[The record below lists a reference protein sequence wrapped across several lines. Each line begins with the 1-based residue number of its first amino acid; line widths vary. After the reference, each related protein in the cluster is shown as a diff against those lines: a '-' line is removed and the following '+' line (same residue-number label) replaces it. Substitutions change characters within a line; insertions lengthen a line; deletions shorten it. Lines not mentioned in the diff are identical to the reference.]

1 MIRVQCVGTQ
11 VMNEVV
17 AFNEPKA
24 TISDQSLGLE
34 ASPSNPE
41 RALSSTQLPN
51 VTTAAGWLIRSMA
64 RSYVGWGF
72 YKVLIGRS

>member
-1 MIRVQCVGTQ
+1 MCCVGTR

-17 AFNEPKA
+17 AFHEPKE
-24 TISDQSLGLE
+24 TISNFSLGLE

-41 RALSSTQLPN
+41 RALSATQLPI
-51 VTTAAGWLIRSMA
+51 VTTTTSWLIKSMA

-72 YKVLIGRS
+72 IRF